1 MPTGNAF
8 GEDGIE
14 LLRESLEAK
23 GLIDHLGSLSDDEEL
38 DSEEEEEEEEEEGA
52 EKEEEEGGKVEEG
65 SENGGGGG
73 GEKDNTIEGE
83 EEVKADISSTE
94 EQRDTVPVSKMD
106 DESSKIEQNTV
117 RVTGTIQH
125 IYIYIYEHLNG
136 CNKKFLIC
144 S

>member
-38 DSEEEEEEEEEEGA
+38 DTEEEEEEEEGA
-52 EKEEEEGGKVEEG
+52 EKEGEEGEKVEEG
-65 SENGGGGG
+65 SESGGGGGG
-73 GEKDNTIEGE
+73 GEKDSTIEEE

-94 EQRDTVPVSKMD
+94 EQRDTVPVSNMD

-125 IYIYIYEHLNG
+125 FF
-136 CNKKFLIC
+136 CV
-144 S
+144 